1 MKYILLIIS
10 LIAPLLL
17 KAQIDKIEYYID
29 NDPGFGLATDVF
41 TTGGFNIDEN
51 FTVPTA
57 VIATV
62 GFHTLVVRSRDVS
75 GTWSVQESRS
85 FYVSASNL
93 TTQANIVDVEYFI
106 DTDPGY
112 GAGTSLGAFAVTN
125 LDINSVI
132 PTNTL
137 PAGFHVLY
145 LRAQDSD
152 GTWGDVES
160 RSFYVSASNLTIQAT
175 ITALEYYIDTDP
187 GYGAGTAI
195 VVGAATSIDI
205 NTTIMTN
212 ALLAGFHSIYIRALD
227 SDGAWSEVESRSFY
241 VDTFGNGQIAGIE
254 YFIDTDPGY
263 GAGFSIPVSPAVD
276 SIDNLVTIPT
286 STLLTGNYELGM
298 RILDTNG
305 NFGMTDYYNFAICAT
320 ATASFSADT
329 VCVGTATT
337 FTDASTSVIVGD
349 VYSWDFDGDLVE
361 DANVAGNQ
369 MFTFPL
375 AGTYTATLSIDR
387 LGCIDT
393 TSVQVVVV
401 DLPVPNAGID
411 QTLCGA
417 QNTTLS
423 GSTLATNEVGTWSL
437 FSGIATITTPN
448 NPATTITGIGSNLV
462 DLIWTVSN
470 TFGNCTFTDTVRLN
484 TNLPINTTSKTEL
497 IDIGQTLNVDVQAG
511 SIINTGDVLTTTILT
526 DPTYGTATILANG
539 TIDYV
544 PDAGASIADTI
555 VFELCNQCG
564 NCTSNSAFITIN
576 NAPPSITQ
584 TVITPP
590 IAGSTSATLDLT
602 TIISD
607 SNGNIDLTSLSV
619 VSQPISGATANID
632 IAGLLTIDYSLI
644 TFSGTDSLSI
654 EVCDFSGACTTQI
667 LTIIIDVAAMTDPP
681 LMMYNVVT
689 RNGDGIHDF
698 FKIGNISYYVNNKVT
713 IRDRWGG
720 KVFEIDG
727 YNNLE
732 NVFIGEANVG
742 GAREL
747 DTGNYYYVIDR
758 GDGSKNVIG
767 FLFLKR

>member
-241 VDTFGNGQIAGIE
+241 VDTFGNG
-254 YFIDTDPGY
+254 
-263 GAGFSIPVSPAVD
+263 
-276 SIDNLVTIPT
+276 
-286 STLLTGNYELGM
+286 
-298 RILDTNG
+298 
-305 NFGMTDYYNFAICAT
+305 
-320 ATASFSADT
+320 
-329 VCVGTATT
+329 
-337 FTDASTSVIVGD
+337 
-349 VYSWDFDGDLVE
+349 
-361 DANVAGNQ
+361 
-369 MFTFPL
+369 
-375 AGTYTATLSIDR
+375 
-387 LGCIDT
+387 
-393 TSVQVVVV
+393 
-401 DLPVPNAGID
+401 
-411 QTLCGA
+411 
-417 QNTTLS
+417 
-423 GSTLATNEVGTWSL
+423 
-437 FSGIATITTPN
+437 
-448 NPATTITGIGSNLV
+448 
-462 DLIWTVSN
+462 
-470 TFGNCTFTDTVRLN
+470 
-484 TNLPINTTSKTEL
+484 
-497 IDIGQTLNVDVQAG
+497 
-511 SIINTGDVLTTTILT
+511 
-526 DPTYGTATILANG
+526 
-539 TIDYV
+539 
-544 PDAGASIADTI
+544 
-555 VFELCNQCG
+555 
-564 NCTSNSAFITIN
+564 
-576 NAPPSITQ
+576 
-584 TVITPP
+584 
-590 IAGSTSATLDLT
+590 
-602 TIISD
+602 
-607 SNGNIDLTSLSV
+607 
-619 VSQPISGATANID
+619 
-632 IAGLLTIDYSLI
+632 
-644 TFSGTDSLSI
+644 
-654 EVCDFSGACTTQI
+654 
-667 LTIIIDVAAMTDPP
+667 
-681 LMMYNVVT
+681 
-689 RNGDGIHDF
+689 
-698 FKIGNISYYVNNKVT
+698 
-713 IRDRWGG
+713 
-720 KVFEIDG
+720 
-727 YNNLE
+727 
-732 NVFIGEANVG
+732 
-742 GAREL
+742 
-747 DTGNYYYVIDR
+747 
-758 GDGSKNVIG
+758 
-767 FLFLKR
+767 